1 MNKSCALIVGVGDR
15 QGVGG
20 ATSVLLAR
28 KGLHVF
34 MVGRTAGK
42 LDPLIEEIT
51 SEGGSADSLTA
62 DCTESDQMAK
72 VFARISE
79 SGMDLRFAL
88 YNTGRNIPSAFLKSD
103 QDHLDAH
110 FKRGAYGGMLLGQG
124 ALRQMLS
131 QPANASHR
139 GSIFYTGASASLRG
153 KPMFAGFSAAKAGLR
168 AMAQSM
174 AREFGPQGV
183 HISHVLIDGIVNGA
197 IVQQLGLGLGKFML
211 NRKGVDGGLVPDEI
225 AKAFWMLHQQ
235 PANAWTHELDLR
247 PFKESF

>member
-1 MNKSCALIVGVGDR
+1 
-15 QGVGG
+15 
-20 ATSVLLAR
+20 
-28 KGLHVF
+28 
-34 MVGRTAGK
+34 
-42 LDPLIEEIT
+42 
-51 SEGGSADSLTA
+51 
-62 DCTESDQMAK
+62 
-72 VFARISE
+72 
-79 SGMDLRFAL
+79 
-88 YNTGRNIPSAFLKSD
+88 
-103 QDHLDAH
+103 
-110 FKRGAYGGMLLGQG
+110 
-124 ALRQMLS
+124 
-131 QPANASHR
+131 
-139 GSIFYTGASASLRG
+139 
-153 KPMFAGFSAAKAGLR
+153 MFAGFSAAKAGLR